1 MSRSRNKTE
10 ATIYTDG
17 SCLGNPGPGG
27 WAAIVRIGKGSREIS
42 GGLAGTTNNRMEIR
56 ALIEGLRALEQ
67 PAKVRVV
74 TDSRYLHDA
83 LEKGWLRRWQANGW
97 RTASKTAV
105 KNRDLWEELLQ
116 LLNKHQVT
124 MSWTRAHQGHKQ
136 NERCDLLAR
145 QEAQKKHLP
154 LDQPKDQAGSTA
166 SSADT
171 SSQEEASSCAR
182 ATSPASEPRAEC
194 RLSPEDR
201 SCLEAVQQKLGY
213 RFNRPV
219 LLKTALTHSSFAN
232 ESDLDVEHNERLE
245 FLGDAVLELCISEEL
260 YHRYSEAREGDLTNL
275 RARLVSEPALA
286 DIARDLNLQKCIF
299 LGKGEEAQGGRERDA
314 VLSDALES
322 LFAAVFLDGGFQQSK
337 KVILAMYKELWPES
351 IQGRRKKD
359 FKSKL
364 QETTQQLFKDRPR
377 YSLID
382 SYGPEHAKTYH
393 VQLTLPDGRAI
404 EAEAS
409 SLKKAEQMAAQEALH
424 CLESDKSS

>member
-1 MSRSRNKTE
+1 MNRTRTEAE
-10 ATIYTDG
+10 ATIFTDG

-27 WAAIVRIGKGSREIS
+27 WAAIVRHGKRMREIS
-42 GGLAGTTNNRMEIR
+42 GGFAGTTNNRMEIR
-56 ALIEGLRALEQ
+56 ALIEGLKSLEK
-67 PAKVRVV
+67 PTRVTVV

-105 KNRDLWEELLQ
+105 KNRDLWEELLH
-116 LLNKHQVT
+116 LLNRHRVT
-124 MSWTRAHQGHKQ
+124 MTWTRAHQGHKQ
-136 NERCDLLAR
+136 NERCDLLAK

-154 LDQPKDQAGSTA
+154 LDQPKDQAGS
-166 SSADT
+166 ADT
-171 SSQEEASSCAR
+171 ASQEEASPCGQAS
-182 ATSPASEPRAEC
+182 SPASEPQAEC

-232 ESDLDVEHNERLE
+232 ESDLDAEHNERLE

-260 YHRYSEAREGDLTNL
+260 YHRYPEAREGDLTNL
-275 RARLVSEPALA
+275 RAKLVSEPALA
-286 DIARDLNLQKCIF
+286 DIARDLNLQKFIF

-393 VQLTLPDGRAI
+393 VRLTLPDGRTI
-404 EAEAS
+404 EASAS
-409 SLKKAEQMAAQEALH
+409 SLKKAEQNAAQEALH
-424 CLESDKSS
+424 SLISKNQK

>member
-1 MSRSRNKTE
+1 MSRSRNEAE

-42 GGLAGTTNNRMEIR
+42 GGFAGTTNNRMEIK
-56 ALIEGLRALEQ
+56 ALIEGLKALEQ

-97 RTASKTAV
+97 RTASKTPV

-116 LLNKHQVT
+116 LLGRHRVSMT
-124 MSWTRAHQGHKQ
+124 WTRAHQGHKQ
-136 NERCDLLAR
+136 NERCDQLAK
-145 QEAQKKHLP
+145 QEAQKPDLP
-154 LDQPKDQAGSTA
+154 LDQPQYVADTPGSSDRSSAAPSTRQSHCAFEAACEPQAGDVQPA
-166 SSADT
+166 EART
-171 SSQEEASSCAR
+171 S
-182 ATSPASEPRAEC
+182 
-194 RLSPEDR
+194 
-201 SCLEAVQQKLGY
+201 LEAVQHKLGY
-213 RFNRPV
+213 RFVRPH
-219 LLKTALTHSSFAN
+219 LLQTALTHSSYAN
-232 ESDLDVEHNERLE
+232 ESDTEVEHNERLE

-260 YHRYSEAREGDLTNL
+260 YKRYPDVREGDLTNL
-275 RARLVSEPALA
+275 RAKLVSEPTLA
-286 DIARDLNLQKCIF
+286 EIGRRIHLQEHIL

-322 LFAAVFLDGGFQQSK
+322 LFGAVFLDGGFEASK
-337 KVILAMYKELWPES
+337 KVILWLYKDLWPAS
-351 IQGRRKKD
+351 IHGPRRKD

-364 QETTQQLFKDRPR
+364 QEATQQLFKDRPK
-377 YSLID
+377 YSLVD

-393 VQLTLPDGRAI
+393 VRLTLPDGRTV
-404 EAEAS
+404 EASAS

-424 CLESDKSS
+424 CLEKEQSS